1 MNNNRQKV
9 KVLLIRSAARR
20 RRRRRSILGAA
31 RVEEAKWRMA
41 HTDESPTETAGSLC
55 CLRLSSHS
63 CVLHKK
69 TTQRD
74 NYLKAGCWR
83 NRDKETATEEKRVR
97 GRERKKKGEEPFPVH
112 CLSLCKRHSK
122 VEPSDT
128 RKERKRNGQGRART
142 YVGGCRGQANWCCAQ
157 VIATLI
163 RVSDWL
169 LTKWLMVVVSEPSAK
184 PLNGFRV

>member
-83 NRDKETATEEKRVR
+83 NRDKETATEEKREWEDGR
-97 GRERKKKGEEPFPVH
+97 GKKRGKSHFQSTAFLCVKGTQRLSQVTQEKREREMDRGEREHMWVVAGAR
-112 CLSLCKRHSK
+112 LIDAVLKSLPH
-122 VEPSDT
+122 
-128 RKERKRNGQGRART
+128 
-142 YVGGCRGQANWCCAQ
+142 
-157 VIATLI
+157 
-163 RVSDWL
+163 
-169 LTKWLMVVVSEPSAK
+169 
-184 PLNGFRV
+184 

>member
-1 MNNNRQKV
+1 
-9 KVLLIRSAARR
+9 
-20 RRRRRSILGAA
+20 
-31 RVEEAKWRMA
+31 MA
-41 HTDESPTETAGSLC
+41 HTDESPTKTAGSLC

-74 NYLKAGCWR
+74 NYLKAGYWR
-83 NRDKETATEEKRVR
+83 NRDKETATEEKRVSW
-97 GRERKKKGEEPFPVH
+97 RERGKKGEEPFPVH
-112 CLSLCKRHSK
+112 CLSVCKRHSK
-122 VEPSDT
+122 AEPSDT
-128 RKERKRNGQGRART
+128 RKGKKRNGQERMRT

-169 LTKWLMVVVSEPSAK
+169 LTKWLMMLVSEPCTK
-184 PLNGFRV
+184 LLNSFRA